1 MNEASKMAF
10 NILVVDDSA
19 VMRTMIVR
27 TLHMTG
33 VPLGDVHEASNGVEA
48 LRAIESEWIDVAL
61 VDINMP
67 VMNGEELIERVREN
81 PLTRDLSIIVVST
94 ESSEARIERI
104 LGQGAEFVH
113 KPFTAETLRQTILGI
128 TGVSDEQAAVVAAD
142 PSDDLDF

>member
-1 MNEASKMAF
+1 MAF

-27 TLHMTG
+27 TLNMTG
-33 VPLGDVHEASNGVEA
+33 VPIGEIHHASNGQEA
-48 LRAIESEWIDVAL
+48 LDILDAEWIDLAL

-104 LGQGAEFVH
+104 LSKKVEFVH
-113 KPFTAETLRQTILGI
+113 KPFTAELLRKTILGV
-128 TGVSDEQAAVVAAD
+128 TGVSDEHAAIVATEA
-142 PSDDLDF
+142 SDAFDF